1 MSSASSSVTSA
12 PVRLTGR
19 VKWFNNKTGFG
30 FISVVGGND
39 LYKDASEIFVHHSAV
54 TVSQEQYR
62 YLVEGE
68 YVEFSVV
75 DTESGTHKFQ
85 AGDVRGV
92 KGGKLFCE
100 TRREHRATQE
110 GVAEGASGSR
120 QQPHQ
125 SHQQYDSQGTRGGG
139 LAARGGRVLRSR
151 GGSGARGGYDRNGN
165 GNGNGGGGEWML
177 VRRGRPGERAP
188 YRPRQEHSERT
199 EQEAPVAK
207 SEAAASA
214 SASATTT
221 PTPTP
226 VASSDVPSTPRTGAT
241 SKKPRQT
248 KPPTF

>member
-39 LYKDASEIFVHHSAV
+39 QYKDASEVFVHHSAV

-75 DTESGTHKFQ
+75 TTETGDHKFQ

-100 TRREHRATQE
+100 TRHEHRSTQE
-110 GVAEGASGSR
+110 GAGASTERSDRGRTQVRGRGGSASASGSGR
-120 QQPHQ
+120 V
-125 SHQQYDSQGTRGGG
+125 DS
-139 LAARGGRVLRSR
+139 GGRGRS
-151 GGSGARGGYDRNGN
+151 
-165 GNGNGGGGEWML
+165 EWML
-177 VRRGRPGERAP
+177 VRSDQGERSQPRGNYGGGGGGRGRGGRGGGARVEG
-188 YRPRQEHSERT
+188 HSERQSSRT
-199 EQEAPVAK
+199 QSTPAPAPAPEPAKQEVD
-207 SEAAASA
+207 S
-214 SASATTT
+214 
-221 PTPTP
+221 
-226 VASSDVPSTPRTGAT
+226 VGDVPATPRAG
-241 SKKPRQT
+241 SKKAPRQS
-248 KPPTF
+248 KPSA